1 MGAKENNSRYH
12 DVATN
17 DIPFSKGSEY
27 SKHF

>member
-1 MGAKENNSRYH
+1 MGANENISPYH

-17 DIPFSKGSEY
+17 DVPFAKGSEY

>member
-12 DVATN
+12 NVATN
-17 DIPFSKGSEY
+17 DVHFAKNSEY